1 MGGQIFFPKWLGQY
15 STARKWTS
23 LLHQLQVHT
32 INKASATDIEMGLSY
47 APALSQKLVSPLK
60 QRGEA
65 GIPEIVQFMGEYGIT
80 KEDRDSVFFLD
91 TFKCLKKGG
100 KEDSIPSNL
109 KSKLTR
115 AYNSSPYAQ
124 NTIGKVTRTM
134 SEPESSLEQD
144 AVAEL
149 DDEEEE
155 DDLKGLVSPKGKG
168 RGKGKARA
176 GGSTRGRGAGRGR
189 GRGRGKK

>member
-1 MGGQIFFPKWLGQY
+1 MFFPKWLGQY

-32 INKASATDIEMGLSY
+32 MSKASGTDIEMGLSY
-47 APALSQKLVSPLK
+47 APVLSEKLVQPLK
-60 QRGEA
+60 TRGEA
-65 GIPEIVQFMGEYGIT
+65 GISEIVQFMGEYGIT
-80 KEDRDSVFFLD
+80 KEDRDSIFFFD
-91 TFKCLKKGG
+91 TYKCLKKGG
-100 KEDSIPSNL
+100 KDDSIPSNL

-115 AYNSSPYAQ
+115 AYNSSPYAT

-134 SEPESSLEQD
+134 SEPESSLEEA
-144 AVAEL
+144 AVAEN
-149 DDEEEE
+149 DDEEEEE

-168 RGKGKARA
+168 KGKGKGRA
-176 GGSTRGRGAGRGR
+176 TGGGRGRGR